1 MSALREAFVEE
12 LKDIF
17 DAENQLLRALPKMA
31 NAAKNERLRASF
43 EEHEAQTR
51 KQLWRLGEIF
61 GAFEEEPKGKRCKG
75 MQGLIAEAED
85 IIKKDEGD
93 AALIAAAQKAEHYEI
108 AAYGTLA
115 SWAVALGHE
124 DVLSH
129 LTETLNEEKTTD
141 KRLTTIAQTVVNSQ
155 ESWREPEQPEKPK
168 RPARRAKK
176 ATSAKRRATPSRSRA
191 RSRTTANSPR
201 SKRQRARAR

>member
-31 NAAKNERLRASF
+31 KAAKNERLRASF

-61 GAFEEEPKGKRCKG
+61 EAFEEEAKGKRCKG

-85 IIKKDEGD
+85 IIEEDEGD

-108 AAYGTLA
+108 AVYGTLA

-129 LTETLNEEKTTD
+129 LTDTLNEEKETD

-155 ESWREPEQPEKPK
+155 ESWREPEHEEKPK
-168 RPARRAKK
+168 RPARRAKR
-176 ATSAKRRATPSRSRA
+176 ATAAKRRTSRSRA
-191 RSRTTANSPR
+191 GARSSNAPR
-201 SKRQRARAR
+201 SKRQRTRAK